1 MLFLVSL
8 TTYGPGRVRLTTTTM
23 RVRRD
28 AVQAAGFDPD
38 DTASVRRVRGRDGAG
53 STLRVRR
60 IL

>member
-8 TTYGPGRVRLTTTTM
+8 TTYGPGRVRLTTTT
-23 RVRRD
+23 RRYRRD
-28 AVQAAGFDPD
+28 EVTAAGFDPD
-38 DTASVRRVRGRDGAG
+38 ERAQVRRVRGRSGAG

>member
-8 TTYGPGRVRLTTTTM
+8 TTYGPGRVRLATTTK
-23 RVRRD
+23 RYRRD
-28 AVQAAGFDPD
+28 DVQAAGFDPD
-38 DTASVRRVRGRDGAG
+38 EPVNVRRVRGRDGAG